1 MGPARFHCA
10 TLLLLL
16 IQKSKIFQNMQ
27 ISSCNL
33 ENQDVKFPIQ
43 AETSQLLAL
52 VRSVGVNEVGW

>member
-1 MGPARFHCA
+1 
-10 TLLLLL
+10 
-16 IQKSKIFQNMQ
+16 MQ

-52 VRSVGVNEVGW
+52 V

>member
-16 IQKSKIFQNMQ
+16 IEKSKIFQNMQ
-27 ISSCNL
+27 IASCNL

-52 VRSVGVNEVGW
+52 V

>member
-10 TLLLLL
+10 TLLLLR
-16 IQKSKIFQNMQ
+16 IEKSKIFQNMQ

-52 VRSVGVNEVGW
+52 V

>member
-10 TLLLLL
+10 TLLLIL
-16 IQKSKIFQNMQ
+16 IDKSKIFQKMQ

-52 VRSVGVNEVGW
+52 VWSVGVNEVG

>member
-16 IQKSKIFQNMQ
+16 LGKEQNIPEHAIKMM
-27 ISSCNL
+27 
-33 ENQDVKFPIQ
+33 KFPIQ

>member
-10 TLLLLL
+10 TLLLLQ
-16 IQKSKIFQNMQ
+16 IEKSKIFQNMQ

-52 VRSVGVNEVGW
+52 VWSVGVNEVGW

>member
-16 IQKSKIFQNMQ
+16 SEKSKIFKNMQ

-33 ENQDVKFPIQ
+33 EIQDVKFPIQ
-43 AETSQLLAL
+43 AETSQLLA
-52 VRSVGVNEVGW
+52 VVWSVGVNEVGW

>member
-1 MGPARFHCA
+1 MDLWVMGPARFHCA

-16 IQKSKIFQNMQ
+16 LGKKQNIPEHAIKMT
-27 ISSCNL
+27 
-33 ENQDVKFPIQ
+33 KFPIQ

>member
-1 MGPARFHCA
+1 MGPARFHYA

-16 IQKSKIFQNMQ
+16 IEKSKIFQSMQ

-52 VRSVGVNEVGW
+52 VWSVGVNEVGW